1 MSRIPLIKF
10 EPTTLDITYPDI
22 GKEDLNKIQKDY
34 EATRTQWQ
42 KEINDK
48 KKLYATLATQEGID
62 TSIIVEAESLIS
74 GIDANI
80 RMIES
85 YKKFPD
91 QLAKYLTWKE
101 RYAKQLLCNITAIQA
116 MLDNFISSNAQRF
129 KAWVEFGEMLKNIL
143 KGWQLIPDLFYKYDA
158 ECGVCR
164 NERHDAKQYK
174 FKLISAII
182 PPFPI
187 IKFPKWPDIILDL
200 HNVRMG
206 LRIAIPEFS
215 FTPTPIILPTLPKL
229 LLPTLPKVGI
239 SLPGIPTLPA
249 LPPLPEL
256 PNLPSLPT
264 ITLPELPPPPTVPKL
279 FGSIKFTLNILKIVA
294 KVMCLMRSNPF
305 VPEWRAG
312 DQIAQITE
320 RQGKLG
326 IDFLSIEFPQFN
338 ASFVDAIKVTTFVN
352 FEFQVDFLLEMA
364 RATFEP
370 INNFTANMSSVI
382 SNPAGGIPGNIDL
395 RGTNPGDIN
404 INVGGRTS
412 MEIGA
417 KSLARAFIATIHS
430 GQNAANSNA
439 PFTDLRD
446 LLELELANLVTPI
459 GSEESSI
466 IESMRTGLAYRAD
479 HEVRELQNQLSSENA
494 EKF

>member
-1 MSRIPLIKF
+1 MDWVNRQLEEVSNKLTSLPTLYIIKPDFRGALDDGFTGFSDKLQSSFAAGSNNGSSILGNAEAGRTISGVKAAYEFMSRIPLIKF
-10 EPTTLDITYPDI
+10 EPTTLNITYPDI
-22 GKEDLNKIQKDY
+22 GKEDLNKIQKEY
-34 EATRTQWQ
+34 EATRAQWQ

-48 KKLYATLATQEGID
+48 KKLYATLGTREGLD
-62 TSIIVEAESLIS
+62 TSVVVEAEALVS
-74 GIDANI
+74 GIDGNI

-116 MLDNFISSNAQRF
+116 MLDTFISSNAQRF

-164 NERHDAKQYK
+164 NERHDAKQFK
-174 FKLISAII
+174 FKLISSII
-182 PPFPI
+182 PPLPI

-215 FTPTPIILPTLPKL
+215 FTPTPIVLPTLPKL
-229 LLPTLPKVGI
+229 QLPTLPRVGFT
-239 SLPGIPTLPA
+239 LPGIPTLPA

-294 KVMCLMRSNPF
+294 KVMCLMRTNPF

-326 IDFLSIEFPQFN
+326 IDFLNIEFPQFN

-352 FEFQVDFLLEMA
+352 FEFQIDFLIEMA

-370 INNFTANMSSVI
+370 ISNFTANMSSVV
-382 SNPAGGIPGNIDL
+382 SNPAG
-395 RGTNPGDIN
+395 
-404 INVGGRTS
+404 
-412 MEIGA
+412 
-417 KSLARAFIATIHS
+417 
-430 GQNAANSNA
+430 
-439 PFTDLRD
+439 
-446 LLELELANLVTPI
+446 
-459 GSEESSI
+459 
-466 IESMRTGLAYRAD
+466 
-479 HEVRELQNQLSSENA
+479 
-494 EKF
+494 